1 MAVLNLTTAKSF
13 RQYSAV
19 EGKNHPPIHPLW
31 QHDPPT
37 GDAVSPTDTPTFTA
51 VAATNL
57 ITSVAHG
64 LVVNAPIRVA
74 STTTLPG
81 GLAAATT
88 YYVIAS
94 GLTVDAFKVSAT
106 VGGTEID
113 ITGTGT
119 GTHSWSR
126 YLTTG
131 SPVAVTV
138 YPVTNLFTSAAHG
151 LTANSPVRFTALSLP
166 SGLIFSATYYVIAS
180 GLTADAFKVS
190 ATVGGSEID
199 ILDTGKGTLY
209 FTSSEQSEVNTWLTY
224 ASHASTIA
232 GLTAQTLSAQN
243 AYAALS
249 ANAKIMADAYI
260 AYWTNPAHLAWV
272 IDDHLER
279 YHQWIWR
286 SADHQDAAQ
295 AAIPPSSVDT
305 GIGSGAPASPANTS
319 PN

>member
-37 GDAVSPTDTPTFTA
+37 GDAVAPTDSPAFTA

-57 ITSVAHG
+57 ITSVGHG
-64 LVVNAPIRVA
+64 LIVNTPIRVA

-94 GLTVDAFKVSAT
+94 GLTADDFKVSAT
-106 VGGTEID
+106 LAGTEID
-113 ITGTGT
+113 ITSTGT
-119 GTHSWSR
+119 GTHTWTR
-126 YLTTG
+126 YLTLG
-131 SPVAVTV
+131 
-138 YPVTNLFTSAAHG
+138 
-151 LTANSPVRFTALSLP
+151 
-166 SGLIFSATYYVIAS
+166 
-180 GLTADAFKVS
+180 
-190 ATVGGSEID
+190 
-199 ILDTGKGTLY
+199 
-209 FTSSEQSEVNTWLTY
+209 EQNEVNAWLILASPTAPALGFAYRTAAAKDAY
-224 ASHASTIA
+224 AS
-232 GLTAQTLSAQN
+232 LSV
-243 AYAALS
+243 
-249 ANAKIMADAYI
+249 NAKITAAAYI

-272 IDDHLER
+272 IDDYLER
-279 YHQWIWR
+279 HHQWIWR

-305 GIGSGAPASPANTS
+305 GIGSGAPASSANTS